1 MDALEQIKN
10 EITSLYN
17 DFYEKNEIDP
27 KEGIWHNAPEGKKLR
42 FATMPHIGEHYAE
55 ADKKILFV
63 GLDIG
68 MEEEKYIIPLKYRR
82 DCFVHKITN
91 CPNAHVSGMMI
102 TALFLQREKY
112 TELWNEVLENRNLQ
126 NRAIVNKMRDSF
138 PSYILDNVAQT
149 NFYKFVTVGRT
160 YRTGASDRQ
169 FFSNEQEK
177 IEELFL
183 KEVEILN
190 PDIIWFQGKEFEGYS
205 VYRELKKT
213 SKKVIVSYHPS
224 YIRACT
230 PNYIIELTKDL
241 EKQ

>member
-17 DFYEKNEIDP
+17 DFYEKNAIDP
-27 KEGIWHNAPEGKKLR
+27 KEGIWHNAPEGKELR
-42 FATMPHIGEHYAE
+42 FATMPHIGNHYAK
-55 ADKKILFV
+55 ADMKILFV

-82 DCFVHKITN
+82 DCFVHEIKN

-102 TALFLQREKY
+102 TTLFLQREKY
-112 TELWNEVLENRNLQ
+112 TELWNKVLTHRNLQ
-126 NRAIVNKMRDSF
+126 NRAIINKMRDSF
-138 PSYILDNVAQT
+138 PSILDNVAQT

-160 YRTGASDRQ
+160 SRTGASDRQ
-169 FFSNEQEK
+169 FFGDEQGK
-177 IEELFL
+177 IEDLFL
-183 KEVEILN
+183 KEVKILN

-213 SKKVIVSYHPS
+213 SKKVIVSCHPS

-230 PNYIIELTKDL
+230 PNYIIELTKNI